1 MAEPVTIEEIADAMY
16 QQVAAAQGQKKLKP
30 GDLVKMMIE
39 LFGEDRVDKK
49 TCKQAIKSLI
59 ETERCVYTYFGGSF
73 IELPHKEGAEN

>member
-1 MAEPVTIEEIADAMY
+1 MADPVTIEAIADAMEK
-16 QQVAAAQGQKKLKP
+16 QVAAAQGLKKLKP

-39 LFGEDRVDKK
+39 MYGDRVDKK
-49 TCKQAIKSLI
+49 ACKKAIKMLI